1 MKKLENIRTN
11 YSISSLSRDQ
21 LLQNPIEQFKTW
33 FSEVVDI
40 IIEPTSM
47 TLSTYTIQHGS
58 QSRVVLLKQI
68 DQRGFVFFTN
78 YNSLKGKQIA
88 LNNNVSLSFFWPELQ
103 RQVRV
108 NGIAKKVSNKVS
120 LNYFSKRPRN
130 SQISA
135 WMSMQSEVIE
145 NRKTIESKFQKLKQ
159 KFNNQPIPRP
169 PYWGGYI
176 VEPLTVEFWQG
187 REDRMHDRFIY
198 IKHNNKWN
206 ISRLS
211 P

>member
-1 MKKLENIRTN
+1 MKKIHNIRTN
-11 YSISSLSRDQ
+11 YQFGSLSKSD
-21 LLQNPIEQFKTW
+21 LAYSPIKQFKDW
-33 FSEVVDI
+33 FSQI
-40 IIEPTSM
+40 INLMTEPTAM
-47 TLSTYTIQHGS
+47 TLSTYSKRYGVD
-58 QSRVVLLKQI
+58 SRIVLLKEIKQ
-68 DQRGFVFFTN
+68 DGFIFYTN
-78 YNSLKGKQIA
+78 YNSVKGKQISS
-88 LNNNVSLSFFWPELQ
+88 NNNVSLSFFWPELQ

>member
-145 NRKTIESKFQKLKQ
+145 NRKTIKSKFQKLKQ

>member
-11 YSISSLSRDQ
+11 YLISSLSRDQ
-21 LLQNPIEQFKTW
+21 LLKNPIEQFRSW
-33 FSEVVDI
+33 FSEAVDI

-47 TLSTYTIQHGS
+47 TLSTYTIRHGS

-68 DQRGFVFFTN
+68 DKRGFVFFTN

-108 NGIAKKVSNKVS
+108 NGIAKKVSNKES
-120 LNYFSKRPRN
+120 INYFSKRPRN

-135 WMSMQSEVIE
+135 WISMQSEVIE
-145 NRKTIESKFQKLKQ
+145 NRKIMELKFQKLKH
-159 KFNNQPIPRP
+159 KFNNQPIPKP

-176 VEPLTVEFWQG
+176 IEPLTVEFWQG

-198 IKHNNKWN
+198 VKDNNKWN
-206 ISRLS
+206 INRLS

>member
-1 MKKLENIRTN
+1 M
-11 YSISSLSRDQ
+11 
-21 LLQNPIEQFKTW
+21 F
-33 FSEVVDI
+33 
-40 IIEPTSM
+40 
-47 TLSTYTIQHGS
+47 
-58 QSRVVLLKQI
+58 
-68 DQRGFVFFTN
+68 FFTN

-108 NGIAKKVSNKVS
+108 NGIAKKVSNKES
-120 LNYFSKRPRN
+120 INYFSKRPRN

-145 NRKTIESKFQKLKQ
+145 NRKTIESKFQKLKH
-159 KFNNQPIPRP
+159 KFNNQPIPKP

-176 VEPLTVEFWQG
+176 IEPLSVEFWQG
-187 REDRMHDRFIY
+187 RENRMHDRFIY
-198 IKHNNKWN
+198 IKDNNKWN
-206 ISRLS
+206 INRLS

>member
-21 LLQNPIEQFKTW
+21 LLQNPIEQFQTW

-78 YNSLKGKQIA
+78 YNSLK
-88 LNNNVSLSFFWPELQ
+88 EL
-103 RQVRV
+103 
-108 NGIAKKVSNKVS
+108 
-120 LNYFSKRPRN
+120 
-130 SQISA
+130 
-135 WMSMQSEVIE
+135 
-145 NRKTIESKFQKLKQ
+145 
-159 KFNNQPIPRP
+159 
-169 PYWGGYI
+169 
-176 VEPLTVEFWQG
+176 
-187 REDRMHDRFIY
+187 
-198 IKHNNKWN
+198 
-206 ISRLS
+206 
-211 P
+211 

>member
-1 MKKLENIRTN
+1 M
-11 YSISSLSRDQ
+11 DD
-21 LLQNPIEQFKTW
+21 
-33 FSEVVDI
+33 V

-68 DQRGFVFFTN
+68 DKRGFVFFTN

-108 NGIAKKVSNKVS
+108 NGTAKKVSNKVS
-120 LNYFSKRPRN
+120 INYFSKRPRN
-130 SQISA
+130 SQIAA

-145 NRKTIESKFQKLKQ
+145 NRKIMESKFQKLKH
-159 KFNNQPIPRP
+159 KFNNQPIPKP

-176 VEPLTVEFWQG
+176 IEPITVEFWQG

-198 IKHNNKWN
+198 IKHNNTWN
-206 ISRLS
+206 INRLS

>member
-21 LLQNPIEQFKTW
+21 LLQNPIEQFQTW
-33 FSEVVDI
+33 FSEVVDV

-68 DQRGFVFFTN
+68 DKRGFVFFTN

-120 LNYFSKRPRN
+120 INYFSKRPRN
-130 SQISA
+130 SQIGA
-135 WMSMQSEVIE
+135 WMSMQSEVIK
-145 NRKTIESKFQKLKQ
+145 NRKTMESKFQKLKH
-159 KFNNQPIPRP
+159 KFNNQPIPKP
-169 PYWGGYI
+169 PYWGGYRI
-176 VEPLTVEFWQG
+176 EPLTVEFWQG

-206 ISRLS
+206 INRLS

>member
-1 MKKLENIRTN
+1 MKKIENIRTN

-21 LLQNPIEQFKTW
+21 LLEDPIKQFQTW
-33 FSEVVDI
+33 FNEVVNEVV
-40 IIEPTSM
+40 EPTSM
-47 TLSTYTIQHGS
+47 TLSTYTSQHGS
-58 QSRVVLLKQI
+58 QSRVVLLKEI
-68 DQRGFVFFTN
+68 EKRGFVFFTN

-88 LNNNVSLSFFWPELQ
+88 LNNNVSLSFFWPQLQ

-108 NGIAKKVSNKVS
+108 NGVAKKVRNKVS
-120 LNYFSKRPRN
+120 IHYFNKRPRN
-130 SQISA
+130 SQIA
-135 WMSMQSEVIE
+135 TWVSMQSEVIE
-145 NRKTIESKFQKLKQ
+145 NRKTIEEKFQKLQ
-159 KFNNQPIPRP
+159 HKFNNQSIPKP

-176 VEPLTVEFWQG
+176 IEPMSVEFWQG

-198 IKHNNKWN
+198 IKHANKWN